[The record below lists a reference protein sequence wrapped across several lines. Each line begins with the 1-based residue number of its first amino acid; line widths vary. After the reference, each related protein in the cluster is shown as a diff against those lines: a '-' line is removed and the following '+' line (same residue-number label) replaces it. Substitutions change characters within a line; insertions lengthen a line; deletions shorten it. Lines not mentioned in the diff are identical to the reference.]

1 MLGVVLFVAAIL
13 TVVMIHEAGHFLVA
27 KRYDFKATKFFVGFG
42 PTVWSTQRGETEYG
56 VKLLP
61 LGGFVKIV
69 GMNPYEEVP
78 APDRHRSYPN
88 KPAWQR
94 ALVLVAGSATHF
106 LVGFVLLFVAAIAIG
121 HPTLTPVISD
131 VTRTI
136 EGVETPAARAG
147 LRPGDEIVAVDGRVA
162 DSWDDVRAGIRAQDD
177 GVATFVV
184 ERDGERR
191 EITARLGTAVFD
203 ADGRPVGYV
212 PPGASAPELEDGQTF
227 APFLGVAPSEST
239 RRDDPVGAVAYAASR
254 TWHFTVQSVTFI
266 DDVFKMPFDADFQ
279 DALSGER
286 ERGPESGVGLV
297 GGARLAG
304 EVVEGG
310 FWFGFVQM
318 VVSFTIVVGVMNL
331 LPLPP
336 LDGGHL
342 AVVAW
347 EAATGRKVDVRKLI
361 PVAAAVIAFFV
372 VLFVAMLYLDVAN
385 PLRLPN

>member
-1 MLGVVLFVAAIL
+1 MLGVVLFVVAIL

-27 KRYDFKATKFFVGFG
+27 KHFDFKATKFFVGFG

-56 VKLLP
+56 IKALP

-69 GMNPYEEVP
+69 GMNPYEDVAE
-78 APDRHRSYPN
+78 ADRHRSYPN
-88 KPAWQR
+88 KPGWQR

-106 LVGFVLLFVAAIAIG
+106 VVGFVLLFVAALAIG
-121 HPTLTPVISD
+121 HPTLTPVVSG

-147 LRPGDEIVAVDGRVA
+147 FRPGDRIVAVDGERTE
-162 DSWDDVRAGIRAQDD
+162 SWTDVRNAIRAQSDH
-177 GVATFVV
+177 VASFVV

-191 EITARLGTAVFD
+191 SVTAELGVAEFD
-203 ADGRPVGYV
+203 AEGRPVDYV
-212 PPGASAPELEDGQTF
+212 GPGGPAPRLEEGHTL
-227 APFLGVAPSEST
+227 APFLGVAPSEAS
-239 RRDDPVGAVAYAASR
+239 RRDDPLGALGYAGER

-266 DDVFKMPFDADFQ
+266 DDVFTMPFDDDFYAAF
-279 DALSGER
+279 DRGA

-304 EVVEGG
+304 QVVESG
-310 FWFGFVQM
+310 FWFGFLQM

-347 EAATGRKVDVRKLI
+347 ESVTGRKVDVRKLI

-372 VLFVAMLYLDVAN
+372 VLFAAMLYLDIAN
-385 PLRLPN
+385 PLQLPN